1 MAASGSEMPCARPRW
16 LRDLPPILHRPR
28 LALYALAA
36 ELEAEIRGGRS
47 AVPGLRRLERAIDE
61 TRREINGML
70 GA

>member
-1 MAASGSEMPCARPRW
+1 MHSFKGGAGT
-16 LRDLPPILHRPR
+16 LGLN
-28 LALYALAA
+28 ALYALAA

-47 AVPGLRRLERAIDE
+47 AVPGLRQLERAIDE